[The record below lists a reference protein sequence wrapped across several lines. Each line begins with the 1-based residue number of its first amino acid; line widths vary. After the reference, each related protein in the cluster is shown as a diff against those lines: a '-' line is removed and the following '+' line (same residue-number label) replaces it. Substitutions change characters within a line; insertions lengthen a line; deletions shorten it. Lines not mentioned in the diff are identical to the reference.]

1 MAVRPVFVVSLD
13 NQYCIRENIEFEF
26 FNGFSEKQKRRC
38 INSLHQS
45 YLKENPG
52 KKVLEISSK
61 SEDELGVKWR
71 AIYRFIRCTIK
82 SCKKR

>member
-52 KKVLEISSK
+52 KK
-61 SEDELGVKWR
+61 
-71 AIYRFIRCTIK
+71 F
-82 SCKKR
+82 

>member
-38 INSLHQS
+38 INLAVPYFSRTKPIL
-45 YLKENPG
+45 
-52 KKVLEISSK
+52 V
-61 SEDELGVKWR
+61 
-71 AIYRFIRCTIK
+71 CTGGTGYERTF
-82 SCKKR
+82 CHHPD